1 MNDNGG
7 NKAAL
12 VTGGAKRLGKAIAIA
27 LAKRGF
33 DLAVHYNTSKKEAES
48 IAATLSTLGINVV
61 LLQGN
66 LLEHEETVG
75 LIDKAREGLAKP
87 LNLLIN
93 NASIFCNDSIH
104 SATLTNWDK
113 HFSSNLRA
121 PFFLTQAFA
130 GQVPDEEID
139 ENGEPIAKGLVIN
152 MVDQRVLKPTSQFA
166 TYTLAKMGLWS
177 FTQTAAITLAP
188 RIRVNAIGPG
198 PTIKTDFQTEEHF
211 SNQRSNT
218 ILGRGSNPQDIVGAI
233 NYFIDSP
240 SVTGQLI
247 CTDSG
252 QHLTWNPK
260 YWGEDYA

>member
-1 MNDNGG
+1 MNTKGRNQ
-7 NKAAL
+7 AAL
-12 VTGGAKRLGKAIAIA
+12 VTGGAIRLGKEIAVA

-33 DLAVHYNTSKKEAES
+33 DIAVHYNTSKKEAES
-48 IAATLSTLGINVV
+48 VAETLSSFGIKVV
-61 LLQGN
+61 LLQAN
-66 LLEHEETVG
+66 LLNHEETVS
-75 LIDKAREGLAKP
+75 LIDTAKDGLGNP
-87 LNLLIN
+87 LNLLVN
-93 NASIFCNDSIH
+93 NASFFQNDSID
-104 SATLTNWDK
+104 SASLTSWDK

-130 GQVPDEEID
+130 RQVPKEKMD
-139 ENGEPIAKGLVIN
+139 ENGEPIAQGLVVN

-177 FTQTAAITLAP
+177 FTQTAAIALAP

-211 SNQRSNT
+211 SRQRSNT
-218 ILGRGSNPQDIVGAI
+218 ILRRGSNPRDIVGAL

-260 YWGEDYA
+260 FWGEDYG